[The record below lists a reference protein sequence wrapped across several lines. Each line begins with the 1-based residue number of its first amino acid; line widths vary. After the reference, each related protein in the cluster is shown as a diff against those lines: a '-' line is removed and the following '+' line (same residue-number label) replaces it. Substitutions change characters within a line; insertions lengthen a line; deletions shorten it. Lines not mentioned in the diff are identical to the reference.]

1 MMKLIDPFTNDTYK
15 EFELENISVTRSKIN
30 LAEKAFHFWRETPL
44 DERAK
49 VLKNIADHLVKEK
62 DHLAITMT
70 REMGK
75 PISQAKAEV
84 EKCAWVCNFY
94 AKNGANFLQGTD
106 ISTDATSSYVV
117 YQPYGVILAIMPWN
131 YPMWQVF
138 RFLAPAIMCGN
149 VVLLKHAPN
158 TFQSA
163 KNIDE
168 ILKKAGL
175 PDNNFQNLFIDVD
188 QVEEVIAHPVVKAVT
203 FTGST
208 TAGSKVAEQA
218 GKNLKK
224 SVLELGG
231 SNSLVV
237 FNDADLDQAAETCIR
252 ARFQNNGQSCIAG
265 KRLFIHTDIYE
276 RMIKKLIAQ
285 VKKLKVGNPHDEKTY
300 ISVMARIDL
309 ADKLKDQLD
318 DALQKGAQLQYGGKK
333 DGTYFEPTIL
343 SHCKG
348 DMNVMREETFGPLL
362 ALQTFST
369 EKEVI
374 DKVNA
379 SHYALG
385 CSIFTEDNK
394 TIQNMIQEIREPA
407 IFVNELVKSDPRLPF
422 GGFKNSGYGREL
434 GEEGI
439 REFSLIQTVYKK

>member
-1 MMKLIDPFTNDTYK
+1 
-15 EFELENISVTRSKIN
+15 
-30 LAEKAFHFWRETPL
+30 
-44 DERAK
+44 
-49 VLKNIADHLVKEK
+49 
-62 DHLAITMT
+62 
-70 REMGK
+70 
-75 PISQAKAEV
+75 
-84 EKCAWVCNFY
+84 
-94 AKNGANFLQGTD
+94 
-106 ISTDATSSYVV
+106 
-117 YQPYGVILAIMPWN
+117 
-131 YPMWQVF
+131 
-138 RFLAPAIMCGN
+138 
-149 VVLLKHAPN
+149 
-158 TFQSA
+158 
-163 KNIDE
+163 
-168 ILKKAGL
+168 
-175 PDNNFQNLFIDVD
+175 
-188 QVEEVIAHPVVKAVT
+188 
-203 FTGST
+203 
-208 TAGSKVAEQA
+208 
-218 GKNLKK
+218 
-224 SVLELGG
+224 
-231 SNSLVV
+231 
-237 FNDADLDQAAETCIR
+237 
-252 ARFQNNGQSCIAG
+252 
-265 KRLFIHTDIYE
+265 
-276 RMIKKLIAQ
+276 MIKKLIAQ

-348 DMNVMREETFGPLL
+348 DMKVMREETFGPLL

-394 TIQNMIQEIREPA
+394 TLQNMIQEIREPA

-439 REFSLIQTVYKK
+439 CEFSLIQTVYKK